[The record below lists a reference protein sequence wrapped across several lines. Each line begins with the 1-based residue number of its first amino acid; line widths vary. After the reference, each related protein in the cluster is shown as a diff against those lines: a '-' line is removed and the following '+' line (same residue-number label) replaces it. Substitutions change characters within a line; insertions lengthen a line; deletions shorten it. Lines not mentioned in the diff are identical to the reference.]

1 MLILLPPSEGK
12 TDPSD
17 GVRSGRQPKPLDL
30 ASLTAPEL
38 TPFREKVADV
48 LVDQCRSALSD
59 TRKLATV
66 RKALGLSASMD
77 HEIVRNAEL
86 FDAPAYPA
94 YKVYTGVLFTAA
106 DFASLSTAE
115 RRVANSRI
123 RIASA
128 LFGLVALGD
137 KIPPYRLNADA
148 KLPRL
153 GTMKSA
159 WREMLAPLM
168 PELRA
173 TGQVP
178 TGLIVD
184 LRSGSYVA
192 QWPIPRELHD
202 NAITVKVWQRGP
214 GNTKTAVSHFNKAT
228 KGELAR
234 LLATI
239 TPAPRSFEEL
249 IEVCTLNS
257 WDVQLNLAGRPQ
269 LDVLIEP

>member
-1 MLILLPPSEGK
+1 
-12 TDPSD
+12 
-17 GVRSGRQPKPLDL
+17 
-30 ASLTAPEL
+30 
-38 TPFREKVADV
+38 
-48 LVDQCRSALSD
+48 
-59 TRKLATV
+59 
-66 RKALGLSASMD
+66 
-77 HEIVRNAEL
+77 
-86 FDAPAYPA
+86 
-94 YKVYTGVLFTAA
+94 
-106 DFASLSTAE
+106 
-115 RRVANSRI
+115 
-123 RIASA
+123 
-128 LFGLVALGD
+128 
-137 KIPPYRLNADA
+137 
-148 KLPRL
+148 
-153 GTMKSA
+153 
-159 WREMLAPLM
+159 
-168 PELRA
+168 
-173 TGQVP
+173 
-178 TGLIVD
+178 GLIVD